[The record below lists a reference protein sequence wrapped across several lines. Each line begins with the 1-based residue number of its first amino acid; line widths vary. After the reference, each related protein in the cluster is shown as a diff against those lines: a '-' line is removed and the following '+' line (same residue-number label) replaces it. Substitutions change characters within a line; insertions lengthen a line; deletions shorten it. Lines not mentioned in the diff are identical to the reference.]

1 MTVAFQCTA
10 YSGNPLL
17 VRANLLTTDDILSAA
32 GVDFS
37 DDITTKSSNLSEPI
51 DALTADFTSST
62 WLCARAARS
71 HEADVTGIV
80 SKKTSNA

>member
-10 YSGNPLL
+10 ILDLL
-17 VRANLLTTDDILSAA
+17 VRANLLTTYDILSAA

-51 DALTADFTSST
+51 DFRIPKISPAPLCCALVHTKLTS
-62 WLCARAARS
+62 L
-71 HEADVTGIV
+71 VM
-80 SKKTSNA
+80 

>member
-1 MTVAFQCTA
+1 MTVAFQCTV

-62 WLCARAARS
+62 LLCACS
-71 HEADVTGIV
+71 HEADVTGNV
-80 SKKTSNA
+80 SKKTTSA